1 MWGGNVHIYDGE
13 DTRDSQHTR
22 GNLRIKT
29 LRITIKN
36 DIHAT
41 PSRRGY
47 YGMIGTKVYSYN
59 RHGLLVIVILVGWGC
74 ALQKW
79 QKLCGPKT
87 PKISIEA
94 LSWKLLLGWSFILSQ
109 WIPLEELHSESCK
122 IRWSF
127 IQTVSL
133 LYCTY
138 VIMRADEGTAG
149 SSSANRR

>member
-1 MWGGNVHIYDGE
+1 MYGGNILISERYVKRFTIINRQYKNI
-13 DTRDSQHTR
+13 
-22 GNLRIKT
+22 NLRIKT

-109 WIPLEELHSESCK
+109 WIPLLELHSESCK

-127 IQTVSL
+127 IQTVSQQDPGFWKKIPVSIL
-133 LYCTY
+133 
-138 VIMRADEGTAG
+138 R
-149 SSSANRR
+149 